1 MENNKKK
8 IEKMLKGSEDCFL
21 LVTRNGSATV
31 GYGHEKVTL
40 LTMLIRDIKKIE
52 GITDEMIEETF
63 KMSSMSQQELMKD
76 ILTKIKE
83 ILEKGE

>member
-31 GYGHEKVTL
+31 GYGHEILTL

-76 ILTKIKE
+76 MLTKIKE